1 MKAGVTFR
9 KESKVVRY
17 EFALRTVGIE
27 PVRIAPDSGPDLDSL
42 DGLVLTGGTDINPA
56 RYGQPRNPE
65 TEDPDDA
72 RDELELRALEAALAR
87 GLPILA
93 ICRGMQLFNVAH
105 GGTLIQHLP
114 SANLHSQNMPDAE
127 PGRHGA
133 THAVQVARDTR
144 LAAIVGEGEL
154 AVNSRH
160 HQAVDRPGEGLVVS
174 AVSTDGIIEA
184 LERPDLPFALAVQWH
199 PEDRILV
206 SEADRKLFEAF
217 AQVISRHR
225 PHVLQHR

>member
-17 EFALRTVGIE
+17 EIALRAVGIE
-27 PVRIAPDSGPDLDSL
+27 PVRIAPGSEPELDSL

-56 RYGQPRNPE
+56 RYGQPRNSE

-72 RDELELRALEAALAR
+72 RDVLELQALEAALAA
-87 GLPILA
+87 GLSVLA

-105 GGTLIQHLP
+105 GGTLIQHLT
-114 SANLHSQNMPDAE
+114 SAGLHSQNMPDAE
-127 PGRHGA
+127 PGRHPA
-133 THAVQVARDTR
+133 THDIRVAGHTQ
-144 LAAIVGEGEL
+144 LAAIVGEGGL
-154 AVNSRH
+154 GVNSLH

-174 AVSTDGIIEA
+174 AFSSDGVIEA
-184 LERPDLPFALAVQWH
+184 LERPDQPFAIAVQWH

-206 SEADRKLFEAF
+206 SDADRKLFEAF
-217 AQVISRHR
+217 ARAMSRDR
-225 PHVLQHR
+225 THVLQHR

>member
-1 MKAGVTFR
+1 MRAGVTFR
-9 KESKVVRY
+9 FEKKVARY
-17 EFALRTVGIE
+17 ELALRTVGIE
-27 PVRIAPDSGPDLDSL
+27 PVRLAPDSQPELDSL

-72 RDELELRALEAALAR
+72 RDALEVRALKAALSR
-87 GLPILA
+87 GLPVLA

-105 GGTLIQHLP
+105 GGTLIQHLQ
-114 SANLHSQNMPDAE
+114 SAELHSQNMPNAE
-127 PGRHGA
+127 PGRHAA
-133 THAVQVARDTR
+133 THAVQVARDTQ

-174 AVSTDGIIEA
+174 AVSTDGVIEA
-184 LERPDLPFALAVQWH
+184 LELPDHPFAVALQWH

-217 AQVISRHR
+217 AQAMSRHR
-225 PHVLQHR
+225 TDVLQHR

>member
-1 MKAGVTFR
+1 MKAGVTYR

-17 EFALRTVGIE
+17 EFALRAVGIQ
-27 PVRIAPDSGPDLDSL
+27 PVRIAPDSEPELDSL

-56 RYGQPRNPE
+56 RYGQPRSPE

-72 RDELELRALEAALAR
+72 RDALELRALEAAFAAR
-87 GLPILA
+87 LPLLA

-105 GGTLIQHLP
+105 GGTLVQHLP
-114 SANLHSQNMPDAE
+114 SADLHSQNMPDAE
-127 PGRHGA
+127 RGSHPSA
-133 THAVQVARDTR
+133 HAVRVAHDTR

-160 HQAVDRPGEGLVVS
+160 HQAVDLAGEGLVVS
-174 AVSTDGIIEA
+174 AVSTDGVIEA
-184 LERPDLPFALAVQWH
+184 LERPDQQFALAVQWH

-217 AQVISRHR
+217 ARAMSRDR
-225 PHVLQHR
+225 SHVLQHR

>member
-17 EFALRTVGIE
+17 ESALRAVGIE
-27 PVRIAPDSGPDLDSL
+27 PVRIAPDSEPELNSL

-65 TEDPDDA
+65 TEDPDDE
-72 RDELELRALEAALAR
+72 RDALELRTLEAAVSR
-87 GLPILA
+87 GLPVLA

-114 SANLHSQNMPDAE
+114 SAEVHSQNMPDVE
-127 PGRHGA
+127 RGRHPS
-133 THAVQVARDTR
+133 THTVRVAHDTQ

-154 AVNSRH
+154 SVNSRH
-160 HQAVDRPGEGLVVS
+160 HQAVDRAGEGLVVS
-174 AVSTDGIIEA
+174 AVSSDGVIEA
-184 LERPDLPFALAVQWH
+184 LERRDQPFAVAVQWH

-206 SEADRKLFEAF
+206 SDADRKLFEAF
-217 AQVISRHR
+217 ALAMSRDR
-225 PHVLQHR
+225 SHVLQHR